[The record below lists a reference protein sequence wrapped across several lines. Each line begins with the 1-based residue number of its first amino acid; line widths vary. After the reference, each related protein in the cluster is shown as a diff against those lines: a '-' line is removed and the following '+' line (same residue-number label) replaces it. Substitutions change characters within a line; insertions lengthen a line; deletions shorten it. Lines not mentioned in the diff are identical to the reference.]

1 MLHQWKSWKFAIV
14 AGFCSSVVGTSPAVA
29 QTGSFFALL
38 NNENAAGDSRRSVTF
53 YDAGDFASG
62 PLFSVY
68 VGYERSLD
76 FTDPSAIDVDPVT
89 GDVYII
95 EFDNTFPS
103 GTDGVSVGS
112 NPPYPN
118 DVAGDMD
125 IFKINFATVYNN
137 WAANYKDKD
146 VRTLGL
152 VAGPAPSGTKN
163 SLNLDYV
170 TYGASD
176 PTGTAFDGTHSN
188 TVVLP
193 GSIEKIAE
201 VKRNYN
207 ADSSGFFPYSLTFID
222 SNNLFLVDDSS
233 ATTVTDTAETD
244 HEYRII
250 NRLASGAAEGTLDHL
265 DGGFTNGASQVWQS
279 TRIGKVALD
288 VAGHSEPESSGY
300 YKDPVSGVQ
309 GMWVTESDTGAGA
322 AGDDVAFLQLTPNVT
337 TGYTSGGYRGLT
349 TGAPSFALDNDP
361 AVSTSTNDGKSD
373 NIFVDK
379 DSGDVL
385 IVESGFNDTTDSIG
399 LGDIQPS
406 VVRLNVNSYAS
417 DGAGGSGNMIE
428 MGTWESKVTLNPTI
442 STGVTGLVRGQ
453 WTAWDSATD
462 RMYFAMPGFLTDTP
476 VNEMDIWVL
485 DLNPTSATF
494 GQTLSFMDLDLGVRL
509 FTGDGFGDKTAAF
522 TLASAEDADFDND
535 DDVDGNDFL
544 IWQRGLGVGNNNA
557 TGDAD
562 GNGIVNAADLGIWKS
577 QFGVAATAVAGA
589 VPEPTSL
596 AMGAFGCLAAV
607 AASRRRRQA

>member
-1 MLHQWKSWKFAIV
+1 MLHQWKFWKFALL
-14 AGFCSSVVGTSPAVA
+14 AGFCSSIVGASPAVA
-29 QTGSFFALL
+29 QTGNFFAVL
-38 NNENAAGDSRRSVTF
+38 NNANNFGDARRSVLF
-53 YDAGDFASG
+53 YDANDFSSG
-62 PLFSVY
+62 PLFSVF
-68 VGYERSLD
+68 VGYERTLD
-76 FTDPSAIDVDPVT
+76 YTDPSAIDVDPIT
-89 GDVYII
+89 GDVYVV

-103 GTDGVSVGS
+103 GTSGVSVGV
-112 NPPYPN
+112 NAPYPN

-125 IFKINFATVYNN
+125 VYKINFATVYNN
-137 WAANYKDKD
+137 WEANYKGKD

-152 VAGPAPSGTKN
+152 VGGPAPSGSKN

-170 TYGASD
+170 TYGAPD
-176 PTGTAFDGTHSN
+176 PTGTAFDGSHSN
-188 TVVLP
+188 TVVLAN
-193 GSIEKIAE
+193 SIGKVAE

-207 ADSSGFFPYSLTFID
+207 GDSSGFFPYSVTFID
-222 SNNLFLVDDSS
+222 SDNLFLIDDSS
-233 ATTVTDTAETD
+233 ATSVTDTAETD

-309 GMWVTESDTGAGA
+309 GMWVTESDTAAGA
-322 AGDDVAFLQLTPNVT
+322 AGDDVAFLQLTPNAT
-337 TGYTSGGYRGLT
+337 TGYASGGYRGLT

-385 IVESGFNDTTDSIG
+385 IIESGFNDLADGFDTVDK
-399 LGDIQPS
+399 QPS
-406 VVRLNVNSYAS
+406 VLRLNINSYAS
-417 DGAGGSGNMIE
+417 DGAGGAGNMIE
-428 MGTWESKVTLNPTI
+428 MGTWEAKVTLNPTL
-442 STGVTGLVRGQ
+442 STGATGLVRGQ

-462 RMYFAMPGFLTDTP
+462 RMYFAMPGFGADTP
-476 VNEMDIWVL
+476 ANEMDIWVL
-485 DLNPTSATF
+485 DMNASSPTF
-494 GQTLSFMDLDLGVRL
+494 GQTLSFLDLDDSVNL
-509 FTGDGFGDKTAAF
+509 FTSDGFGDKTVAFSLAA
-522 TLASAEDADFDND
+522 AEDADFDND
-535 DDVDGNDFL
+535 NDVDGNDFL

-607 AASRRRRQA
+607 ASSRRRRHA